1 MNIDFFKAEVALYLA
16 GYELQYSSFSNGD
29 FGDLE
34 RVEFERGDKL
44 GTVDIW
50 SKGWMSIDVY
60 DSALDAQLIN
70 LLLSPDELEQQKKA
84 IENLIRILEVNE

>member
-1 MNIDFFKAEVALYLA
+1 MDINFFKAEIAPHLA

-34 RVEFERGDKL
+34 RVEFEKGDKL
-44 GTVDIW
+44 GTVDVW

-60 DSALDAQLIN
+60 DTALDAQLIN

-84 IENLIRILEVNE
+84 IETLLRILEVNE

>member
-1 MNIDFFKAEVALYLA
+1 MNIDFFKTEVAPHLA
-16 GYELQYSSFSNGD
+16 GYELQYSAFSNGD

>member
-1 MNIDFFKAEVALYLA
+1 MNIDFFKTKVAPYLA

-84 IENLIRILEVNE
+84 IENLIRILGVNE

>member
-1 MNIDFFKAEVALYLA
+1 MDINFFKAEIAPHLA

-34 RVEFERGDKL
+34 RVEFEKGDEL
-44 GTVDIW
+44 GTVDVW

-60 DSALDAQLIN
+60 DTALDAQLIN

-84 IENLIRILEVNE
+84 IETLLRILEVNE

>member
-1 MNIDFFKAEVALYLA
+1 MNIDFFKTEVAPYLV

>member
-1 MNIDFFKAEVALYLA
+1 MNIDSFKTEVAPYLA
-16 GYELQYSSFSNGD
+16 GYELKYSSFSDGD

-34 RVEFERGDKL
+34 RVEFVRGDKL

-70 LLLSPDELEQQKKA
+70 LLLSSDELEQQKKA

>member
-1 MNIDFFKAEVALYLA
+1 MNIDFFKTKVAPYLA

-84 IENLIRILEVNE
+84 IKNLIWILEVNE

>member
-1 MNIDFFKAEVALYLA
+1 MNIDFFKTEVAPHLA

>member
-1 MNIDFFKAEVALYLA
+1 MDINFFKAEIAPHLA

-34 RVEFERGDKL
+34 RVEFEKGDKL
-44 GTVDIW
+44 GTVDMW

-60 DSALDAQLIN
+60 DTALDAQLIN

-84 IENLIRILEVNE
+84 IETLLRILEVNE

>member
-1 MNIDFFKAEVALYLA
+1 MNIDFFKTEVAPYFA

>member
-1 MNIDFFKAEVALYLA
+1 MNIDFFKTKVAPHLA

-60 DSALDAQLIN
+60 DSTLDTQLIN

>member
-1 MNIDFFKAEVALYLA
+1 MNIDFFKTEIAPHLP
-16 GYELQYSSFSNGD
+16 GYELQYSFFRNGD

-34 RVEFERGDKL
+34 RVELERGNKL
-44 GTVDIW
+44 GTVDMW

-70 LLLSPDELEQQKKA
+70 LLLSPDELEEQKKA

>member
-1 MNIDFFKAEVALYLA
+1 MNIDFFKTEVAPYLA

-50 SKGWMSIDVY
+50 SKG
-60 DSALDAQLIN
+60 
-70 LLLSPDELEQQKKA
+70 
-84 IENLIRILEVNE
+84 